1 MTTLQI
7 ITGILGS
14 GKTTCLR
21 HLLEGPGE
29 SQAGVVVGEYAE
41 DGFDGGMIE
50 ASGAMVRQIT
60 ATGRGFDAKSY
71 LAPARAFVEEGQFHR
86 IFIETSGVTEI
97 AQVSSELAND
107 PVIRAGVEFAPT
119 IVVIDA
125 GAFTIHDTHFAP
137 QLWAQLDVADV
148 VVINKTDKAA
158 EDSLETIK
166 RRIQERNDEAKI
178 VFTYMGQVSRSM
190 ALSLPYEGYVPRAMR
205 ANWEGSLPAEFDA
218 FVYRTSRVCYDRLM
232 FGHKMLNLPGGQIA
246 RFKGILRCWDGPR
259 SINGLPGQL
268 DWDSTP
274 VTGDTRIAF
283 IGIGLAAREQG
294 ICEVLDAELERQRD
308 EMRSSTF

>member
-21 HLLEGPGE
+21 HLLEGPAE
-29 SQAGVVVGEYAE
+29 IQAGVVVGEYAE

-50 ASGAMVRQIT
+50 ASGAMVRQIC
-60 ATGRGFDAKSY
+60 ATGRGSQAKSY
-71 LAPARAFVEEGQFHR
+71 LEPTRAFVEEGKFGR
-86 IFIETSGVTEI
+86 VFIETSGVTEI

-107 PVIRAGVEFAPT
+107 PIIAKNVRFAPT
-119 IVVIDA
+119 VVVIDA
-125 GAFTIHDTHFAP
+125 GAFEAHDTHFAP

-148 VVINKTDKAA
+148 VVINKTDKAPGA
-158 EDSLETIK
+158 ALDEIK
-166 RRIQERNDEAKI
+166 RRIQERNDEAQI
-178 VFTYMGQVSRSM
+178 VYTYMGQVSRGVAMSI
-190 ALSLPYEGYVPRAMR
+190 PYEEFTPRAVR
-205 ANWEGSLPAEFDA
+205 ASWEGSLPAEFEA
-218 FVYRTSRVCYDRLM
+218 FVYRSSRVCYDRLM

-246 RFKGILRCWDGPR
+246 RFKGILRCWDGAR

-274 VTGDTRIAF
+274 VSGDTRIAF
-283 IGIGLAAREQG
+283 IGIGLTAREAE
-294 ICEVLDAELERQRD
+294 ICKVLDDELERQRD
-308 EMRSSTF
+308 EMRGEA